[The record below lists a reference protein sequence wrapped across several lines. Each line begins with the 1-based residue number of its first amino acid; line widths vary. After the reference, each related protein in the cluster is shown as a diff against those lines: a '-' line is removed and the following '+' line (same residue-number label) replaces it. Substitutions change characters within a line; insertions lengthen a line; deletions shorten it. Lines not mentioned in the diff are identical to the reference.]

1 MISERKH
8 TFSGHAQGYLCHLI
22 NLHAGEEFSRLL
34 SLDPSPVMSSGG
46 YFLLSE
52 LGCGLLFQGL
62 GFFFFPRDQE
72 EQKRLLQ
79 NRKEVSVKDSLEW
92 C

>member
-62 GFFFFPRDQE
+62 GFFFSLGIRKSRRDCYKTE
-72 EQKRLLQ
+72 KKYLL
-79 NRKEVSVKDSLEW
+79 RIP
-92 C
+92 